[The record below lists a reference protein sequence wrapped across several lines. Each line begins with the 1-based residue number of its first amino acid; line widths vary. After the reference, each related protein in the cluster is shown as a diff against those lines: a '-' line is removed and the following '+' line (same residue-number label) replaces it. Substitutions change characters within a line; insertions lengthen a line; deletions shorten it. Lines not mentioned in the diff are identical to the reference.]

1 MNRRLLTLLVVG
13 AFAVACGSGG
23 GPGGTT
29 TSGNTGKQGDLLK
42 TAIGIDPDTLDP
54 AAQTTTTSQQIIDMM
69 VEPLVTI
76 DQQGAVKPLL
86 ATSWQTSSDGLTY
99 TFTLRSGVKFHDGTP
114 FNAAAVKFSL
124 ERLAV
129 DKRTFKPQ
137 PGILG
142 GKNGIDHV
150 DAVDDTHAKVVLK
163 NQNAPFLAALTQ
175 TVAGIVC
182 PNSVNVAP
190 NTFATISQPCGTG
203 PYKFKERV
211 AGDHITLARNDDYW
225 GTKANYASQQYRII
239 PEAAT
244 REAAALSGQV
254 DVAYLPPANDLP
266 ALQNNHAV
274 SVVFGPSDRTLQI
287 VLNTQDP
294 NQPLLAKK
302 EVRQALNY
310 AVDKTAIIRSVMF
323 GAAQSL
329 DAPAASSLFG
339 YCSAGS
345 YAYNPSKAK
354 QMLAAAGAT
363 GMHVKFVAPTGRY
376 VQDIQVA
383 QAVANYL
390 RDAGV
395 QVDGPGTS
403 DWPSYLATVNVPPPG
418 KVDMHFLGWAPG
430 YLDMSQQ
437 MNQFTKT
444 QWPNAGLATSYYTN
458 PQVED
463 LITKALS
470 ENDQNQR
477 KTDYC
482 SAQKLIWDD
491 APWIFLYN
499 QKNPFVTTSKISNV
513 YGLPNEKFVT
523 TWASPK

>member
-1 MNRRLLTLLVVG
+1 MKRRLLTFVLAG
-13 AFAVACGSGG
+13 MFAIACGGG
-23 GPGGTT
+23 GTSGTT
-29 TSGNTGKQGDLLK
+29 TGGNTGKQGDVLK
-42 TAIGIDPDTLDP
+42 VAIGIDPDTLDP

-76 DQQGAVKPLL
+76 DQQGTVKPLL
-86 ATSWQTSSDGLTY
+86 ATSWTQSSDGLSY
-99 TFTLRSGVKFHDGTP
+99 TFTLRSGVKFQDGTP

-137 PGILG
+137 PGALG

-163 NQNAPFLAALTQ
+163 AANAPVLAELTQ
-175 TVAGIVC
+175 TVAGIIC
-182 PNSVNVAP
+182 PNSVTVAP
-190 NTFATISQPCGTG
+190 NTFEKVVQPCGTG

-211 AGDHITLARNDDYW
+211 ASDHITLTRNDSYW

-239 PEAAT
+239 PEATT
-244 REAAALSGQV
+244 RESAVVSGQV
-254 DVAYLPPANDLP
+254 DVAYLPPANDIP
-266 ALQNNHAV
+266 ALEANKNV
-274 SVVFGPSDRTLQI
+274 SVVLGPSDRTIQVI
-287 VLNTQDP
+287 LNTQDP
-294 NQPLLAKK
+294 NQPLLQKK

-310 AVDKTAIIRSVMF
+310 AVDKNAIIQKTMF
-323 GAAQSL
+323 GAAQAL
-329 DAPAASSLFG
+329 DAPSAKTLFG

-345 YAYNPSKAK
+345 YNYDANKAK
-354 QMLAAAGAT
+354 QMLSAAGAS
-363 GMHVKFVAPTGRY
+363 GMHVKFIAPTGRY

-383 QAVANYL
+383 QAVAGYL
-390 RDAGV
+390 RDVGV
-395 QVDGPGTS
+395 QVDGPGTM

-430 YLDMSQQ
+430 YLDESQQ

-444 QWPNAGLATSYYTN
+444 QWPNAGLATSYYTS

-463 LITKALS
+463 LIAKALG
-470 ENDQNQR
+470 ETDQNQR

-482 SAQKLIWDD
+482 NAQKLIWDD

>member
-1 MNRRLLTLLVVG
+1 MRMMRRL
-13 AFAVACGSGG
+13 FAVFVAGSLLAAACGTGG
-23 GPGGTT
+23 GQGGSTPGPKQGGT
-29 TSGNTGKQGDLLK
+29 LK
-42 TAIGIDPDTLDP
+42 TAVGIDPDTLDP
-54 AAQTTTTSQQIIDMM
+54 AAQTTTTSQQIIDMI

-76 DQQGAVKPLL
+76 DQQGNVKPLL
-86 ATSWQTSSDGLTY
+86 ATAWTASPDGLAY
-99 TFTLRSGVKFHDGTP
+99 TFTLRPGVKFHDGTP

-150 DAVDDTHAKVVLK
+150 DAVDDTHARVVLK
-163 NQNAPFLAALTQ
+163 GPNAPFLAALTQ
-175 TVAGIVC
+175 TVAGIIC
-182 PNSVNVAP
+182 PNSVSVAP
-190 NTFATISQPCGTG
+190 NTFATIAQPCGTG

-211 AGDHITLARNDDYW
+211 NGDHITLVRNDDYW
-225 GTKANYASQQYRII
+225 GTRPSYATQEYRII

-244 REAAALSGQV
+244 REAAVRSGQV
-254 DVAYLPPANDLP
+254 DVAYLPPANDIP
-266 ALQNNHAV
+266 ALQNDKTV
-274 SVVFGPSDRTLQI
+274 TVILGPSDRTLQI
-287 VLNTQDP
+287 ILNNQDP

-310 AVDKTAIIRSVMF
+310 AVDKQAIVKNVMF
-323 GAAQSL
+323 GAATVL
-329 DAPAASSLFG
+329 DAPSAKTLFG
-339 YCSAGS
+339 YCPVG
-345 YAYNPSKAK
+345 AYPYDPNKAK

-363 GMHVKFVAPTGRY
+363 GMKVKFVAPTGRY

-383 QAVANYL
+383 QVVAGYL
-390 RDAGV
+390 REAGV
-395 QVDGPGTS
+395 QVDGPATM
-403 DWPSYLATVNVPPPG
+403 DWPSYLGTVNVPPPG

-430 YLDMSQQ
+430 YLDESQQ

-458 PQVED
+458 PEVEN
-463 LITKALS
+463 LITKALT
-470 ENDQNQR
+470 ETDQNQR
-477 KTDYC
+477 KADYC

-499 QKNPFVTTSKISNV
+499 QKNPIVTSAKVKNV

-523 TWASPK
+523 TWASPA